1 MISRRFITPIL
12 AAVLI
17 VTVAPYALASGAKSG
32 AKPVATVGDGAITE
46 AELNE
51 ALGSRLMRLRT
62 EEYNIRRATLDQL
75 VTERLL
81 RGEAARRG
89 ITVEELTRTEVD
101 EKVTAP
107 TREEV
112 EPFYE
117 ATRERY
123 AGASK
128 DEAIEQILTGMRR
141 QRSAKRMTEF
151 LNQLRAATP
160 IQVLI
165 DAPRATVAANGPSRG
180 SADAA
185 VTIVEYADY
194 ECAYCGRAAATLKK
208 IESQYGDRVRIVYRD
223 YPLASHRGAPRAAEA
238 AHCAGDQGKYWEMH
252 DRLFSKGGAIGEA
265 DIQKYAGEIS
275 LDLPAFR
282 ECLASSKHTAT
293 WKAAHAEGASVGVQS
308 TPTFFVNG
316 RMLTG
321 AASLEAFSAMIDEE
335 LERQSAKRVSVK
347 AAPAPAASR

>member
-1 MISRRFITPIL
+1 MISRRCIVSML
-12 AAVLI
+12 AVAVMVSL
-17 VTVAPYALASGAKSG
+17 APYASASGEKSG
-32 AKPVATVGDGAITE
+32 ARAVATVGGTAITE

-51 ALGSRLMRLRT
+51 AVGSRLMRLRT
-62 EEYNIRRATLDQL
+62 EEYNIRRAALDQL
-75 VTERLL
+75 VTERLM
-81 RGEAARRG
+81 RSEAARRG
-89 ITVEELTRTEVD
+89 ITIEELTRIEVD

-117 ATRERY
+117 ATKERY
-123 AGASK
+123 AGGTK
-128 DEAIEQILTGMRR
+128 EEAIEQILAGMRR
-141 QRSAKRMTEF
+141 HRAATRTTEF
-151 LNQLRAATP
+151 LKQLRAATP

-165 DAPRATVAANGPSRG
+165 DAPRAKVAANGPSKG
-180 SADAA
+180 NPEAA
-185 VTIVEYADY
+185 VTIVEYADF
-194 ECAYCGRAAATLKK
+194 ECSYCSRAAATLKK

-252 DRLFSKGGAIGEA
+252 DRLITKGGAIAET

-321 AASLEAFSAMIDEE
+321 AASLEAFSAIIDEE
-335 LERQSAKRVSVK
+335 LERENAKRASAKGAK
-347 AAPAPAASR
+347 AQPASR